1 MKMATEVR
9 KLKNELGDTF
19 NIEMLSDNTLEGDFI
34 LQKWNEIL
42 SQIKMLLKE
51 GRTTQCYQEIYLN
64 INDLQIYPLPEE
76 IKTQV
81 DQAVQTL
88 AFSITDEFYKI
99 TPQNNFFLSFNPL
112 WKTIIDRFNLI
123 RKLLLMYEKKAY
135 HSFKRCNNMY
145 AYCKF
150 ISFLI
155 PFSSI
160 RN

>member
-1 MKMATEVR
+1 MKMVTELR
-9 KLKNELGDTF
+9 KLKNELGEKF

-34 LQKWNEIL
+34 LQKWKDIL
-42 SQIKMLLKE
+42 SQIQLLLKE

-76 IKTQV
+76 IKEQV
-81 DQAVQTL
+81 DKAVQTL

-99 TPQNNFFLSFNPL
+99 NSESNFFQTFNPL
-112 WKTIIDRFNLI
+112 WKTVIDRFNLI
-123 RKLLLMYEKKAY
+123 RKLFLMYERKAY

-150 ISFLI
+150 FILYFI
-155 PFSSI
+155 KI
-160 RN
+160 